1 MPDVSHG
8 NDWLEFI
15 LSSSSNHSYDKEHC
29 SFYVDSVTLLPNFLL
44 KDKHDYINMHDS
56 HGLLAKLDVSV

>member
-8 NDWLEFI
+8 NDWLEFT

-29 SFYVDSVTLLPNFLL
+29 SFYVDSVTLVPR
-44 KDKHDYINMHDS
+44 KDKYDYINMHDS